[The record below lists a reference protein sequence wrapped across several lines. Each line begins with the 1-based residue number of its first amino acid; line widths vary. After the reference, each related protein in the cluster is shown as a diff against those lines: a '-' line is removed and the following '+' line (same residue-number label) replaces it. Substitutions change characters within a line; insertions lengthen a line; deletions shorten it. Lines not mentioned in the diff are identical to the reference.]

1 MRCRRLLLVLVVPL
15 VFVVA
20 ACNPVMQLD
29 AIARVNET
37 RAALGRPSV
46 RVTQELTLKAQAL
59 ADHLA
64 TTGELEHS
72 ADLSAGVARPYSLLG
87 ENEGYGQSVEQIHTL
102 LLASPEHFAI
112 MVDPRF
118 TEIGIGITVTAD
130 GTVYEVQ
137 EYKAP

>member
-1 MRCRRLLLVLVVPL
+1 MPVALA
-15 VFVVA
+15 VA

-29 AIARVNET
+29 AIARVNQT
-37 RAALGRPSV
+37 RASLGRPSV
-46 RVTQELTLKAQAL
+46 HVTEELTLKAQAL

-64 TTGELEHS
+64 ATGQLEHS
-72 ADLSAGVARPYSLLG
+72 ADLSAGIAGPYSLIG
-87 ENEGYGQSVEQIHTL
+87 ENEGYGQSVERIHAM

-112 MVDPRF
+112 MTDPRF
-118 TEIGIGITVTAD
+118 TEIGIGVTVTSD